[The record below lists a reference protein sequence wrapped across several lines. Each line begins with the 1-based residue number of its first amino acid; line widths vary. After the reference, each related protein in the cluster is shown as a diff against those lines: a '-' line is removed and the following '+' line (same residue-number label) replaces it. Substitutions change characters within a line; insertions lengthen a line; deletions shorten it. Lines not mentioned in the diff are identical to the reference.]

1 MDRTFRLATGLAVV
15 RDRRSRVCG
24 HRGGASG
31 QPHAAGAVRLAADD
45 RPMPADDGH
54 QLLQRV
60 RDRARV
66 RDARI
71 VSARRHRQGHDDRDR
86 RLVRVADDQ
95 DDLSVYDATN
105 LLPAPPL
112 FNIITPAGAIP
123 PWDPTNTD
131 MVGWAEETTLDVEMA
146 HTIAPGASI
155 LLVETPVSETEG
167 VTGFPQIIEA
177 ENYVIDHHLGDVISQ
192 SFSATEQSFVNASGG
207 FEPSQI
213 LGLQSSFENA
223 AASGVTVLAA
233 TGDSGA
239 ADVGADESTYFNFP
253 VVSFP
258 PDDPLVTA
266 VGGLNLSLN
275 PFGSRTAPDTVWNDP
290 NSICESPC
298 AGNGGLSVVF
308 TRPSFQDSV
317 QSVVGGARGLPDV
330 SLSASVSGAVNTYT
344 SFVAPDAGVP
354 GPGWYAEAGASE
366 ATPLF
371 AGEVALADQIAGHGL
386 GVINPYLYEM
396 GDATNAGLSDI
407 TTGNNTVTVTQGG
420 DTFVVPG
427 YDAGPGYDLA
437 SGLGEPNASFPAQ
450 LAALATQP

>member
-1 MDRTFRLATGLAVV
+1 MGGNLRWAAGLA
-15 RDRRSRVCG
+15 SFTI
-24 HRGGASG
+24 
-31 QPHAAGAVRLAADD
+31 AGAGFAATAAAHPDNH
-45 RPMPADDGH
+45 MLPARFASQPTIAQCQQTMGINCYNAFE
-54 QLLQRV
+54 LE
-60 RDRARV
+60 RAYGTLGSY
-66 RDARI
+66 ARGVTGKGTTI
-71 VSARRHRQGHDDRDR
+71 VIVDSFGSPTIQN
-86 RLVRVADDQ
+86 
-95 DDLSVYDATN
+95 DLTVYDSTN

-112 FNIITPAGAIP
+112 FNIITPAGKIP

-146 HTIAPGASI
+146 HTIAPGANI

-213 LGLQSSFENA
+213 LGLQSSYENA
-223 AASGVTVLAA
+223 AANGVTVLAA

-239 ADVGADESTYFNFP
+239 ADVGADESTYFDFP

-275 PFGSRTAPDTVWNDP
+275 AFGGRTAPDTVWNDP
-290 NSICESPC
+290 NSICASPC

-308 TRPSFQDSV
+308 SRPSFQDSV

-344 SFVAPDAGVP
+344 SFVAPAAGVP
-354 GPGWYAEAGASE
+354 GPGWYAEAGTSE

-371 AGEVALADQIAGHGL
+371 AGEVALADQIAGRGL

-396 GDATNAGLSDI
+396 GDATGSGLTDI
-407 TTGNNTVTVTQGG
+407 TTGNNTVTVSQAG

-427 YDAGPGYDLA
+427 YSAGPGYDLA
-437 SGLGEPNASFPAQ
+437 SGIGEPNASFPAQ
-450 LAALATQP
+450 LAALATAP